1 MLTRLL
7 LLAVLALATFA
18 PTSNAIDIPWPD
30 CSPEA
35 CDASAR

>member
-1 MLTRLL
+1 MKRLL
-7 LLAVLALATFA
+7 LLAVLALATF
-18 PTSNAIDIPWPD
+18 TSAGNAIDIPWPD